1 MSNSTSVFDGKG
13 ILENYMQSANN
24 FMNAVLGYKQNELA
38 NRTQDNYEAITRQNE
53 RKLRDDLET
62 SKLNRDVLKFGIVT
76 GLSKGLT
83 DMYSTEQVKHDAY
96 LKAGQGLQSLAAKAR
111 SRQLTPDEK
120 NEFRTY
126 SEVIE
131 GYKGISEKN
140 NTMFNAFNSL
150 IDKFNNQFTNQHNMP
165 TFDKAVPPERKDTS
179 IFDNLLKEAKTKRW
193 Y

>member
-96 LKAGQGLQSLAAKAR
+96 LKAGQNLQSLAAKAR
-111 SRQLTPDEK
+111 TGQLTPDEK
-120 NEFRTY
+120 NRFKAELDVVE
-126 SEVIE
+126 S
-131 GYKGISEKN
+131 YKSTSGKSNI
-140 NTMFNAFNSL
+140 MFDAFNSL
-150 IDKFNNQFTNQHNMP
+150 TKNFNNYFAERHNMP
-165 TFDKAVPPERKDTS
+165 RFEEAVKPKTNAS
-179 IFDNLLKEAKTKRW
+179 IFDNLLIEAKTKGW